1 MNSLKSKQEQHIAKR
16 LYAINKAENE
26 VDEDSH
32 NMALAAIGHSCLF
45 VQSISAST
53 YPVGGV
59 GPHYFHHESQNS
71 TFLHQYFCHQA
82 LLSCDNMFRKQFLF
96 FVANCKNYAYQVW
109 F

>member
-32 NMALAAIGHSCLF
+32 NMALTAIGHSCLF

-59 GPHYFHHESQNS
+59 GPTIF
-71 TFLHQYFCHQA
+71 TMIRKILHFYINTSATRHFCHAIIVQKTV
-82 LLSCDNMFRKQFLF
+82 SIFRRKF
-96 FVANCKNYAYQVW
+96 
-109 F
+109 

>member
-1 MNSLKSKQEQHIAKR
+1 MQ
-16 LYAINKAENE
+16 INKTEKE

-59 GPHYFHHESQNS
+59 GPTIFTMIRKILHFYINTSATRNYYHATICSENS
-71 TFLHQYFCHQA
+71 F
-82 LLSCDNMFRKQFLF
+82 SNS
-96 FVANCKNYAYQVW
+96 KNNAAKIW
-109 F
+109 C

>member
-1 MNSLKSKQEQHIAKR
+1 MNSLKRKQEQNIAKR
-16 LYAINKAENE
+16 LYAINETEKE

-59 GPHYFHHESQNS
+59 GPTIFTMIRKILHFYINTPATRHFYHATICSENS
-71 TFLHQYFCHQA
+71 FA
-82 LLSCDNMFRKQFLF
+82 SS
-96 FVANCKNYAYQVW
+96 KNNAAKIW
-109 F
+109 C